1 MFGLG
6 PWELVLV
13 LILVLIF
20 YGGKKLPAIGE
31 GLGKSIT
38 EFRKSIRSNPDPD
51 SSKGSSAP
59 PELKRADGNAPRE
72 AGAQETDRIE
82 K

>member
-6 PWELVLV
+6 PGELVLV

-38 EFRKSIRSNPDPD
+38 EFRNSIRSNPDP
-51 SSKGSSAP
+51 SASKGSSAP
-59 PELKRADGNAPRE
+59 PELKRADGNTPRE
-72 AGAQETDRIE
+72 AGAPDADRIA